1 VRPAPSRW
9 LTRGDLN
16 TTTYTTPSVTDLLRR
31 ARNEAEL
38 DALLAEALRRVE
50 ASAATDRKW
59 RKVTEET
66 RGALRV
72 RALEATIG

>member
-38 DALLAEALRRVE
+38 DALLAEAIHRVE
-50 ASAATDRKW
+50 ASAATVRKW